1 MDLMYQQPDAA
12 IDCGSKGSL
21 PPRIRALYISG
32 VEQTGGWLAHALA
45 ADSAS
50 EVVLDE
56 VVGAATGLEK
66 LRDEVF
72 DAVLI
77 SHDPGELDA
86 LELVEAFRA
95 GGSEEPVVILGV
107 ESEHELSALAYEAGA
122 DAYVCVHSATTR
134 ALIWTVARAIQR
146 HALIFENRQLRQAE
160 QHRLQLERNEAQRL
174 LEQQRALIDDLESL
188 RYRAS
193 GAGHHAAA
201 GQPTL
206 SKQLTTHFTPP
217 GQLVTHYC
225 ELLRAY
231 VIMGA
236 GNMVD
241 EIGSLAK
248 LFSSADISSD
258 QTMQLHLLALEELL
272 RGLGNRSTRHVMN
285 RADMMVLEVVL
296 HLAESYR
303 TRYHRAVTRP
313 RQLHLPGFD
322 LSPDTSRGDEPTD

>member
-1 MDLMYQQPDAA
+1 MDLMYQQPAA
-12 IDCGSKGSL
+12 IGYGSKGSL
-21 PPRIRALYISG
+21 PPRIRALYVSNAQ
-32 VEQTGGWLAHALA
+32 QTGGWLAHALA

-56 VVGAATGLEK
+56 VLGGAAGLTK

-72 DAVLI
+72 DAILI

-86 LELVEAFRA
+86 LELVEALRA
-95 GGSEEPVVILGV
+95 GGSEEPVVVLGV
-107 ESEHELSALAYEAGA
+107 ESEHELTALAYEAGA
-122 DAYVCVHSATTR
+122 DAYVCVNMATTR

-146 HALIFENRQLRQAE
+146 HSLIHENRQLRQAE

-174 LEQQRALIDDLESL
+174 LEQQQALVSDLKSL
-188 RYRAS
+188 RGRS
-193 GAGHHAAA
+193 TIAGHLP
-201 GQPTL
+201 GEEQPAEASST
-206 SKQLTTHFTPP
+206 SASFTPP
-217 GQLVTHYC
+217 EQLVTHYR

-241 EIGSLAK
+241 EIGVLAK
-248 LFSSADISSD
+248 LFSTVDMSAD
-258 QTMQLHLLALEELL
+258 QTMQLHLLALEDLL

-285 RADMMVLEVVL
+285 RADMMVLEVML

-303 TRYHRAVTRP
+303 ARYHRAATRP

-322 LSPDTSRGDEPTD
+322 PTPDASPVG

>member
-1 MDLMYQQPDAA
+1 MDLMSQFPETATQ
-12 IDCGSKGSL
+12 CGSKGSL
-21 PPRIRALYISG
+21 PPRIRALYVSG
-32 VEQTGGWLAHALA
+32 PRQTGGWLAHAFA

-50 EVVLDE
+50 EVFLEE
-56 VVGAATGLEK
+56 VVGGQAGLKK

-77 SHDPGELDA
+77 SHDPGELDG
-86 LELVEAFRA
+86 LELVEALR
-95 GGSEEPVVILGV
+95 GSGSEEPVVILGE

-122 DAYVCVHSATTR
+122 DAYVCVNLATTR

-146 HALIFENRQLRQAE
+146 HALIQENRHLRQAE

-174 LEQQRALIDDLESL
+174 LEQQQALIDDLESL
-188 RYRAS
+188 RNGS
-193 GAGHHAAA
+193 TN
-201 GQPTL
+201 GQKNPSEELPPTAPV
-206 SKQLTTHFTPP
+206 HFTPP
-217 GQLVTHYC
+217 PQLVTHYR

-241 EIGSLAK
+241 EIDVLGK
-248 LFSSADISSD
+248 MFCSANISAD

-285 RADMMVLEVVL
+285 RADMMVLEVML

-303 TRYHRAVTRP
+303 CRYHRAVSRP
-313 RQLHLPGFD
+313 RQMQLPGFD
-322 LSPDTSRGDEPTD
+322 PQPEGAQSDESTG